1 MSIGATN
8 QALAAYRA
16 AAGEI
21 AGGKPATTAAGIG
34 SFDGLLQAELRSTLA
49 TLEASEQASID
60 AVSGRVGIQQVVEAI
75 TAAELDLQKITAVR
89 DRVISAYQEIIRM
102 PI

>member
-16 AAGEI
+16 VAGEI
-21 AGGKPATTAAGIG
+21 AGGKATTAAGAG
-34 SFDGLLQAELRSTLA
+34 SFDGLLRAELRNALA
-49 TLEASEQASID
+49 TLEAGEQASIG
-60 AVSGRVGIQQVVEAI
+60 AVAGRVGIQQVVEAI
-75 TAAELDLQKITAVR
+75 TAAELSLQKVTAVR

>member
-1 MSIGATN
+1 MSIGATT

-21 AGGKPATTAAGIG
+21 NGNTAANAASTG
-34 SFDGLLQAELRSTLA
+34 FDALLKAELQQALGALQHSEA
-49 TLEASEQASID
+49 TSIAGITGNASI
-60 AVSGRVGIQQVVEAI
+60 QEVVEAI
-75 TAAELDLQKITAVR
+75 TAAELSLQKVTAVR
-89 DRVISAYQEIIRM
+89 DRVINAYQEIMRM

>member
-1 MSIGATN
+1 MSIGATT

-21 AGGKPATTAAGIG
+21 DGSAATKAGTGFDALLKAELQQAVGVLQQSEATSIAGITG
-34 SFDGLLQAELRSTLA
+34 N
-49 TLEASEQASID
+49 ASI
-60 AVSGRVGIQQVVEAI
+60 QEVVEAV
-75 TAAELDLQKITAVR
+75 TAAELTLQKVTAVR
-89 DRVISAYQEIIRM
+89 DRVINAYQEIMRM